1 MSRRTKKN
9 KLLRTESPRYSRP
22 PGSTS
27 LFTAPPRRSLNKK
40 PRLELKF
47 PKRSREQIENL
58 PFKKFIYLF
67 LLLNIFT
74 LLFIFVV
81 MNKLPPQVPLY
92 YGLARSE
99 AQLGTPSSLV
109 IPCLFSLVALLI
121 NLVIASFIE
130 NDFLRKTLILAGF
143 AGILLSTI
151 TVIKIVFLI
160 GSF

>member
-1 MSRRTKKN
+1 MLFGKISTDCPKAMPQRTKKI
-9 KLLRTESPRYSRP
+9 
-22 PGSTS
+22 
-27 LFTAPPRRSLNKK
+27 KK
-40 PRLELKF
+40 PHLEFKF

-58 PFKKFIYLF
+58 PFKKFIYVF

-74 LLFIFVV
+74 LVFIFVV
-81 MNKLPPQVPLY
+81 ISKLPPQVPLY

-121 NLVIASFIE
+121 NIVIASFIE
-130 NDFLRKTLILAGF
+130 NDFLRKTLIIAGF

-151 TVIKIVFLI
+151 TVIKIVFLV